1 MENKKNTN
9 WISKITRFTIASY
22 MIVSAIAMCFGLVAC
37 KKKDDTIVIGNDTT
51 IVSPDKGLSI
61 TDNSMD
67 NVLKQFVQGKLQNTA
82 DVSWMADSLAIEAAD
97 KTSDNIEII
106 DKYSNRNALF
116 VKVHDITNESYYT
129 YRFQMNEENVIESY
143 IRFQLMY

>member
-9 WISKITRFTIASY
+9 WLSKITRFTIASY
-22 MIVSAIAMCFGLVAC
+22 MVVSAIAMCFGLVAC

-51 IVSPDKGLSI
+51 IVSPDKGLSV

-67 NVLKQFVQGKLQNTA
+67 NVLKQFVQGKLQNTT
-82 DVSWMADSLAIEAAD
+82 DVSWMADSLAIETAD

-106 DKYSNRNALF
+106 DKYSNRNAIF